1 MNPHRRENR
10 NKRDAFRKAWKR
22 TAPSLSL
29 KAWARSIADQP
40 MTPWAVYAALWLD
53 RKARSHR

>member
-10 NKRDAFRKAWKR
+10 KKRAMFRKAWKR
-22 TAPSLSL
+22 TAPNLSL

-40 MTPWAVYAALWLD
+40 VTPWGPYAATWLD
-53 RKARSHR
+53 RKARS